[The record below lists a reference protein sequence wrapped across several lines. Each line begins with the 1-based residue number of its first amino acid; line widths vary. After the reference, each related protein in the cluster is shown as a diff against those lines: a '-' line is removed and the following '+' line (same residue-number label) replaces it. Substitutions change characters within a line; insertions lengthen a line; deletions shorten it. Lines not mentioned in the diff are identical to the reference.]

1 MNHVLRCSGYELMR
15 ADMVRG
21 QGCYLY
27 DAHDRRYLDFE
38 AGVWCTALG
47 HSHRR
52 INQPIQAQVERIAHI
67 GYRYTNG
74 LVEEAAV
81 AVLDALTLPDGKCVF
96 LSSGSEAVEFGVQ
109 IARRITGQPLLLTL
123 SDAYLAAYG
132 SAGRKSPEEWVCF
145 DWSACGTCPHVE
157 GCDPQCRHLRAIPFE
172 RIGGLVCE
180 PGSSSGLVRFPPVQ
194 LVRTLAR
201 LVKGRE
207 GLVVVDEVTTG
218 LGRTGA
224 WYGFQHYALQPDIVA
239 LGKGLGNGYPVSAVA
254 MTRAVAERLAD
265 GAFHYAQ
272 SHQNDPLGCA
282 IAREVIAVIREEGL
296 VARSGQVGAHFLREL
311 ECVGQRHGV
320 VKQVRGR
327 GLMMAMEFEG
337 QGHDGRFSLGSVYRQ
352 LMERGFLVGYK
363 PVANLLRF
371 YPPLIIGE
379 GDIAPFLEDLDR
391 VLEEF
396 TYPAQRGL

>member
-1 MNHVLRCSGYELMR
+1 
-15 ADMVRG
+15 MVRG

-47 HSHRR
+47 HSHPR
-52 INQPIQAQVERIAHI
+52 INQTIQAQIERIAHI

-74 LVEEAAV
+74 LIEQAAV
-81 AVLDALTLPDGKCVF
+81 AVLDTLTLPDGKCVF

-109 IARRITGQPLLLTL
+109 IARRITGQLLLLTL

-145 DWSACGTCPHVE
+145 DWSACVACPHSD
-157 GCDPQCRHLRAIPFE
+157 GCDPHCRHLRAIPFE
-172 RIGGLVCE
+172 RIGGLVFE
-180 PGSSSGLVRFPPVQ
+180 PGSTSGLVRFPPRQ
-194 LVRTLAR
+194 LVRTLASLIKR
-201 LVKGRE
+201 RN

-218 LGRTGA
+218 LGRTGT

-254 MTRAVAERLAD
+254 MTREVAERLED
-265 GAFHYAQ
+265 SPFHYAQ
-272 SHQNDPLGCA
+272 SHQNDPLACA
-282 IAREVIAVIREEGL
+282 IAKEVIAVVREEGL
-296 VARSGQVGAHFLREL
+296 VERSDRVGARFLRKL
-311 ECVGQRHGV
+311 ERVGQRHGV
-320 VKQVRGR
+320 VKEVRGR
-327 GLMMAMEFEG
+327 GLMMAMEFG
-337 QGHDGRFSLGSVYRQ
+337 SHDGGFSLDSLYRE

-371 YPPLIIGE
+371 YPALIIGE
-379 GDIAPFLEDLDR
+379 GDIAPFLENLDR
-391 VLEEF
+391 VLEG
-396 TYPAQRGL
+396 AV